1 MPVADPRIRHFLALD
16 PPPSVRAGLKRCR
29 LARGDEQARR
39 VHPADWHMTLVFLG
53 KGYTAEAIVA
63 AVEPVVAASPGFDLR
78 LEVAGHWRHGGIA
91 WMGLPDRPAPLI
103 ALQAALVAVLEPL
116 GHRPGHLPF
125 QPHVTLARR
134 AASPPVPGG
143 IPTWPVRA
151 VTLMRG
157 VEPMADRGPRYER
170 LRALPLGVSRP
181 AGGA

>member
-1 MPVADPRIRHFLALD
+1 MSVPDPRIRHFLALD
-16 PPPSVRAGLKRCR
+16 PPPPVRAGLRHCR
-29 LARGDEQARR
+29 LATGDEQARR

-53 KGYTAEAIVA
+53 KGYTAEAILG

-103 ALQAALVAVLEPL
+103 SLQAALVGALEPL
-116 GHRPGHLPF
+116 GHKPGHLPF
-125 QPHVTLARR
+125 RPHVTLARR

-143 IPTWPVRA
+143 IADWPVRA

-157 VEPMADRGPRYER
+157 VEPMPDSGPRYER
-170 LRALPLGVSRP
+170 LRTLPLDGQR
-181 AGGA
+181 AADGT